1 MSSNSA
7 PAVIPAA
14 RPRTSAPL
22 RVAFCI
28 DNMNVGGTEL
38 NAVRT
43 AERLVARG
51 VELRVFSLATEGP
64 LLERYAEM
72 GVPVHFLPLD
82 GLFSRSA
89 LTRGRELAGLVRR
102 HGVDVV
108 HAHDVYSNIFAGVWA
123 RSAGAAFVA
132 SRRWWGG
139 PYRLSQ
145 RVANRLSYAV
155 ANRVLANSESVAA
168 MLRSKER
175 LPARCVAVVRNFVDE
190 AAFTAP
196 DAAWM
201 DAVASEL
208 QLPGDR
214 TVVGVVASL
223 QPIKNHDMLLKAVA
237 QLRDVPDLYVVLVG
251 RDYGVRDQLEALA
264 IELGIRDRLRFAGL
278 RPSVPSMHYFFD
290 ISVLTSLSE
299 GLPNSILEAMAAGKP
314 VVATDVGAIPDAVA
328 DGVNG
333 YLVPSGD
340 ADALAGSL
348 RALAA
353 DPEARRRMGR
363 EARSRAQS
371 LYSAQAALN
380 SLLELYADVS
390 GKQAEEVP
398 HA

>member
-1 MSSNSA
+1 
-7 PAVIPAA
+7 
-14 RPRTSAPL
+14 
-22 RVAFCI
+22 
-28 DNMNVGGTEL
+28 
-38 NAVRT
+38 
-43 AERLVARG
+43 
-51 VELRVFSLATEGP
+51 
-64 LLERYAEM
+64 
-72 GVPVHFLPLD
+72 
-82 GLFSRSA
+82 
-89 LTRGRELAGLVRR
+89 
-102 HGVDVV
+102 
-108 HAHDVYSNIFAGVWA
+108 
-123 RSAGAAFVA
+123 
-132 SRRWWGG
+132 
-139 PYRLSQ
+139 
-145 RVANRLSYAV
+145 
-155 ANRVLANSESVAA
+155 
-168 MLRSKER
+168 
-175 LPARCVAVVRNFVDE
+175 
-190 AAFTAP
+190 
-196 DAAWM
+196 
-201 DAVASEL
+201 
-208 QLPGDR
+208 
-214 TVVGVVASL
+214 VGVVASL

-353 DPEARRRMGR
+353 DPAARQKLGQ
-363 EARSRAQS
+363 EARSRTQS